1 MQPFTVI
8 AANTAAMELEFLR
21 RSRSDPAVAGRLRA
35 HVAASA
41 AGIACFFLEASALV
55 ARGEGTARPPPE
67 PSRLSGWRAPPT
79 GRPPPPDASP
89 NPNLRTPS
97 TPFQDVRPSTP
108 FVHCAW
114 HVLSAVAV
122 ATTEAL
128 VEGAEDRLL
137 AAGAGGGG

>member
-1 MQPFTVI
+1 MLATPEYLGLALFVRCAGFRACAT
-8 AANTAAMELEFLR
+8 ANEHCMHAQRTQ
-21 RSRSDPAVAGRLRA
+21 
-35 HVAASA
+35 
-41 AGIACFFLEASALV
+41 
-55 ARGEGTARPPPE
+55 PPPP
-67 PSRLSGWRAPPT
+67 PSPP